1 MNFFETFP
9 ECSLPSAVSKN
20 TIKTIGHH
28 SRLRD
33 VIGQSYLGQTSRALR
48 SRTREHKR
56 AIFTGDRNS
65 LLTQHCI
72 KNNHN
77 FDLDDVKIIDRCSQ
91 WSKRL
96 FLEAWHSIRDP
107 NAINEHIYIPDIY
120 KALGN
125 PK

>member
-1 MNFFETFP
+1 MVTVSFMSFINMLNRKGLRR
-9 ECSLPSAVSKN
+9 LPCGKP
-20 TIKTIGHH
+20 H
-28 SRLRD
+28 R
-33 VIGQSYLGQTSRALR
+33 
-48 SRTREHKR
+48 
-56 AIFTGDRNS
+56 TGDQLEH
-65 LLTQHCI
+65 LLLHITLCLRPCNI
-72 KNNHN
+72 KNSHE

-96 FLEAWHSIRDP
+96 FLQAWHSIREP